1 MKSTSL
7 PRTWRHLR
15 RYRQIIGVFLK
26 YGFDEVVYA
35 AQKDLVLRFGRK
47 VIPKLGRDTGAGMT
61 RAQRLRHAAE
71 ELGPTFIKMGQIL
84 SSRPDII
91 PPDIAAE
98 LQKLQD
104 EVTPLPFERIREVIE
119 RESGRPAQ
127 EILPRIDP
135 EPLAA
140 ASIAQVHR
148 AALHD
153 GTEVVVKVQR
163 PGIQKVIEVD
173 LEILFDLAQILV
185 RRSKDLPI
193 QDPVGIVEEYDRSI
207 HRELDFFQEGRNI
220 ARFKRMFADDPTVV
234 IPNYYP
240 QYSSRRVL
248 VMDYINGI
256 KVSDLDRIRS
266 ANLDPG
272 EIARR
277 GARLVLT
284 QVFEHGFFHAD
295 PHPGNI
301 MVLPDNVIAPLD
313 YGMVGYLS
321 DATIEEL
328 GNALIGTIR
337 RDVRRVMRSFDQ
349 LGIIQ
354 TSENREEL
362 QDAIDDFIN
371 RYYETPL
378 KQLNLEV
385 IAAEVFQ
392 IVQRYRL
399 KVPSN
404 LSLMMKALISLGGL
418 GLTLN
423 PDFDLVSEARPY
435 AKRIMMKRF
444 DPRRKVQSGVI
455 MLDDLY
461 RLGEEFPAGVR
472 DILHKARRG
481 LLRLQ
486 FEHRNLED
494 LVGEMHRSSNRIAAA
509 LIIAAL
515 IVGSSMV
522 VQSSLGPLLFGMPIL
537 GLFGYLLAS
546 VLGLRLVWEIFRS
559 KSW

>member
-1 MKSTSL
+1 MKITSL

-26 YGFDEVVYA
+26 YGFDEVVHA
-35 AQKDLVLRFGRK
+35 AQKDLVLRFGSRI
-47 VIPKLGRDTGAGMT
+47 IPKLGRPGAREMS
-61 RAQRLRHAAE
+61 RAERLRYAAE

-104 EVTPLPFERIREVIE
+104 EVTPLPFDQIRRVIE
-119 RESGRPAQ
+119 EEWGRPLQ
-127 EILPRIDP
+127 DVLPRI
-135 EPLAA
+135 EEQPLAA

-148 AALHD
+148 AALGD
-153 GTEVVVKVQR
+153 GTQVVIKVQR

-173 LEILFDLAQILV
+173 LEILYDLAHILM
-185 RRSKDLPI
+185 RRAKDLPV
-193 QDPVGIVEEYDRSI
+193 QNPVGIVQEYDRSI
-207 HRELDFFQEGRNI
+207 HRELDFYQEGRNL
-220 ARFKRMFADDPTVV
+220 ARFGRMFADDPTVL
-234 IPNYYP
+234 IPKYYP
-240 QYSSRRVL
+240 ELSTRRVL
-248 VMDYINGI
+248 VMDYIDGI
-256 KVSDLDRIRS
+256 KVSDLERIE
-266 ANLDPG
+266 AAGLDPV

-284 QVFEHGFFHAD
+284 QVFDHGFFHAD
-295 PHPGNI
+295 PHPGNV

-313 YGMVGYLS
+313 YGMVGYLNET
-321 DATIEEL
+321 TIEEL
-328 GNALIGTIR
+328 GHALIGVIR
-337 RDVRRVMRSFDQ
+337 RDVRRVMKSLDQ
-349 LGIIQ
+349 LGVTQ
-354 TSENREEL
+354 TTDNRAEL
-362 QDAIDDFIN
+362 QDALDDFIN

-378 KQLNLEV
+378 KQLQLDV
-385 IAAEVFQ
+385 IASEVFQ
-392 IVQRYRL
+392 MVQRYRL

-435 AKRIMMKRF
+435 AKRIMMRRF
-444 DPRRKVQSGVI
+444 DPRSKARAGVM

-461 RLGEEFPAGVR
+461 RLGEEFPAGIR
-472 DILHKARRG
+472 DILHKARQG
-481 LLRLQ
+481 HLRLQ
-486 FEHRNLED
+486 FEHRNLEE

-522 VQSSLGPLLFGMPIL
+522 VQSSLGPLLFGMPVL
-537 GLFGYLLAS
+537 GLVGYLLAS